1 MRAHESRAPTR
12 PTPTIPAPRSQDRP
26 LAAGRRFD
34 RHAGSNAE
42 GARAPGNA
50 FNAEI
55 DAGIAE
61 IGAAVAGTVEIAAEI
76 GIAIATITVIT
87 AITTVT
93 VNTRGIAARKD

>member
-50 FNAEI
+50 FNAGI

-76 GIAIATITVIT
+76 GIAIATIT
-87 AITTVT
+87 TVT
-93 VNTRGIAARKD
+93 VITNRGKCRNNGETE

>member
-1 MRAHESRAPTR
+1 MRAHKSRAPTR

-50 FNAEI
+50 FNA
-55 DAGIAE
+55 GIAE

-93 VNTRGIAARKD
+93 AKTRGVCRKQRRLK